1 MSDQELP
8 SESASRRIFLLS
20 PANIAGIRGGRLMC
34 DSAES
39 ELSSRLRGPG
49 APLGEVFSFISA
61 LYFRGKLAYAKRF
74 ANAPPAVDGV
84 FVITACGGL
93 ITPETMVTRERLRE
107 ISTNN
112 IDLMNHRY
120 RRLFDRDSQVLSE
133 LVGSDCQI
141 VLLGSV
147 ATPKYAE
154 PLLRIFGERLF
165 FPAEFVGRGDMSRG
179 GLMLRCVKSGV
190 QLTYLSLATAELHG
204 PKPPRLVPLRA
215 KLRLSIP
222 KLAS

>member
-1 MSDQELP
+1 
-8 SESASRRIFLLS
+8 
-20 PANIAGIRGGRLMC
+20 MC

-39 ELSSRLRGPG
+39 ELSSRLRGAG

-61 LYFRGKLAYAKRF
+61 LYFRGKLAYARRF
-74 ANAPPAVDGV
+74 ANAPPTIDGA

-107 ISTNN
+107 ISANN
-112 IDLMNHRY
+112 IDLTNHRY
-120 RRLFDRDSQVLSE
+120 RSLLDRDSQALSE
-133 LVGSDCQI
+133 VVGSDCQI

-147 ATPKYAE
+147 ATAKYAE
-154 PLLRIFGERLF
+154 PLLRIFGERLL

-179 GLMLRCVKSGV
+179 GLMLRCVKSGL
-190 QLTYLSLATAELHG
+190 QLTYLSLATAVCRG
-204 PKPPRLVPLRA
+204 PKPPRLDPLRH
-215 KLRLSIP
+215 KLRLSKP

>member
-1 MSDQELP
+1 
-8 SESASRRIFLLS
+8 
-20 PANIAGIRGGRLMC
+20 MC
-34 DSAES
+34 NSAES

-61 LYFRGKLAYAKRF
+61 LYFRGKLAYATRF
-74 ANAPPAVDGV
+74 ANAPPAVDGA

-112 IDLMNHRY
+112 IDLMNQRY
-120 RRLFDRDSQVLSE
+120 RRLFDRDSRALSE

-190 QLTYLSLATAELHG
+190 QLTYLSLATAARHG
-204 PKPPRLVPLRA
+204 PKPPRLVPLRT

>member
-1 MSDQELP
+1 
-8 SESASRRIFLLS
+8 
-20 PANIAGIRGGRLMC
+20 MC
-34 DSAES
+34 GSTES

-49 APLGEVFSFISA
+49 APLGEVFSLISA
-61 LYFRGKLAYAKRF
+61 LYFRGKLAYARRF
-74 ANAPPAVDGV
+74 ANAPPAVDGA

-112 IDLMNHRY
+112 IDLMNQRY
-120 RRLFDRDSQVLSE
+120 RRLFDRDSQALSE

-154 PLLRIFGERLF
+154 PWLNAALRGVGCTANLF
-165 FPAEFVGRGDMSRG
+165 VISHSCASWSE
-179 GLMLRCVKSGV
+179 
-190 QLTYLSLATAELHG
+190 A
-204 PKPPRLVPLRA
+204 A
-215 KLRLSIP
+215 KIGST
-222 KLAS
+222 

>member
-1 MSDQELP
+1 MPNSSSRSATESMSDRELP

-61 LYFRGKLAYAKRF
+61 LYFRGRLAYATRF
-74 ANAPPAVDGV
+74 AQAPPAVDRA

-93 ITPETMVTRERLRE
+93 ITPETMVTRERLRD
-107 ISTNN
+107 ISTNS
-112 IDLMNHRY
+112 IDLMNQLD
-120 RRLFDRDSQVLSE
+120 RRLFDRDSRSLSH
-133 LVGSDCQI
+133 LVRSDCQR

-147 ATPKYAE
+147 
-154 PLLRIFGERLF
+154 
-165 FPAEFVGRGDMSRG
+165 
-179 GLMLRCVKSGV
+179 
-190 QLTYLSLATAELHG
+190 
-204 PKPPRLVPLRA
+204 
-215 KLRLSIP
+215 
-222 KLAS
+222 